1 MAISGIYDQ
10 AINSLQAQRKAQEDY
25 LKQLQENQAKQLQ
38 SQVNQTI
45 GQLESSKKGYEQTY
59 NDNARQAYV
68 QKMKAQRDLP
78 QQLAAQGI
86 SGGLSESGNIAL
98 NTSYG
103 NQLGEYKRNYDN
115 QLDSVNQNIYNAQQD
130 YNAKLAEL
138 NNTYLANLAESNRYY
153 DQQITAQQL
162 AKAQAEEQ
170 VRQAQ
175 IAAQQ
180 QAAQQA
186 AARQKAA
193 ENQRQSQLKN
203 YLNEA
208 KNRKTQSTNAAIN
221 YLANQATWGNISQA
235 EYKDLL
241 NQLNITE
248 AQEREYF
255 SPISSNGTRDYYYYS
270 TGKR

>member
-1 MAISGIYDQ
+1 M
-10 AINSLQAQRKAQEDY
+10 
-25 LKQLQENQAKQLQ
+25 QENQAKQLQ

-170 VRQAQ
+170 ARQAQ

-208 KNRKTQSTNAAIN
+208 KNRMDSSNNVNAAIN
-221 YLANQATWGNISQA
+221 YLANQGRWGNITDQEFDDLLLKLGVSQTQKA
-235 EYKDLL
+235 EYF
-241 NQLNITE
+241 TP
-248 AQEREYF
+248 
-255 SPISSNGTRDYYYYS
+255 STSNGTRDYYYYS
-270 TGKR
+270 MGMR